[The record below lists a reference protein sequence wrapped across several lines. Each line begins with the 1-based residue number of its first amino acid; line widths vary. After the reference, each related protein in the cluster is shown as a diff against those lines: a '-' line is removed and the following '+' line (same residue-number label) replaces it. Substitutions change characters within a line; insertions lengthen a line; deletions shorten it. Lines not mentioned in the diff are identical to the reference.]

1 MQTEKEGLL
10 SMKEFSPETI
20 ERIGSYVYALL
31 DPRKPKA
38 DPRRIF
44 YVGKGIGQ
52 RCFVHAAAEVKW
64 KRSEEP
70 NPKLQLIREIRQA
83 TGAPPPIQLIAHRLN
98 DDESHRLE
106 AALISVLRSDGNL
119 ASGKYAA
126 CYSLSADE
134 IEGLYS
140 NPLNESAIGHRVLL
154 VSLNGGADLPPFPEI
169 QESDMPRRVLKFW
182 PLSEQSADQVE
193 YIVGVYRQL
202 TRRVFK
208 VHQAADGHAVH
219 DRINT
224 GEKKNGYPNWKR
236 AFHGERCSEME
247 LLWVNR
253 RIVSS
258 RGEVLTKF
266 PRQVGC
272 RLIGTHSKS

>member
-1 MQTEKEGLL
+1 
-10 SMKEFSPETI
+10 MKEFSPETI
-20 ERIGSYVYALL
+20 EVVGSYVYALV
-31 DPRKPKA
+31 DPRKHKT

-52 RCFVHAAAEVKW
+52 RCFAHAAAEVKW

-83 TGAPPPIQLIAHRLN
+83 TDAPPPIQIIAHRLS
-98 DDESHRLE
+98 DEESHRLE
-106 AALISVLRSDGNL
+106 AALISVLQTDGNL

-126 CYSLSADE
+126 EYSLSASE
-134 IEGLYS
+134 IEGRYS
-140 NPLNESAIGHRVLL
+140 HPLKESEIGHRVLL
-154 VSLNGGADLPPFPEI
+154 VSLNGGEELPPFHDI
-169 QESDMPRRVLKFW
+169 RESDMPRRVLKFW
-182 PLSEQSADQVE
+182 PLSERSANQVE
-193 YIVGVYRQL
+193 YVVGVYRQL

-208 VHQAADGHAVH
+208 VQQTASGLAVH

-236 AFHGERCSEME
+236 AFHGERCSAIE
-247 LLWVNR
+247 LLWANR

-258 RGEVLTKF
+258 SGEVLTKF
-266 PRQVGC
+266 PRRVGC
-272 RLIGTHSKS
+272 RLIGTHS

>member
-1 MQTEKEGLL
+1 MQTGKEGVLN
-10 SMKEFSPETI
+10 MKEFSPETI
-20 ERIGSYVYALL
+20 EAIGSYVYALL

-64 KRSEEP
+64 KRSGEP
-70 NPKLQLIREIRQA
+70 NPKLQLIREIRRA
-83 TGAPPPIQLIAHRLN
+83 TGAPPPIQLIAHCLS

-106 AALISVLRSDGNL
+106 AALISVLQTDGNL

-126 CYSLSADE
+126 DYSLSADE
-134 IEGLYS
+134 IEGRYS

-169 QESDMPRRVLKFW
+169 QESDVPRRILKFW
-182 PLSEQSADQVE
+182 PLSEQNADQVE

-208 VHQAADGHAVH
+208 VCQTADGRAVH
-219 DRINT
+219 DELT
-224 GEKKNGYPNWKR
+224 GERKR
-236 AFHGERCSEME
+236 TDTQTGSGRSTASDARRWNFSGLTGE
-247 LLWVNR
+247 
-253 RIVSS
+253 SS
-258 RGEVLTKF
+258 A
-266 PRQVGC
+266 QVA
-272 RLIGTHSKS
+272 KS

>member
-1 MQTEKEGLL
+1 MTG
-10 SMKEFSPETI
+10 FSPETI
-20 ERIGSYVYALL
+20 EAIGGYVYALV
-31 DPRKPKA
+31 DPRKPKT

-52 RCFVHAAAEVKW
+52 RCFAHAAAEVKW
-64 KRSEEP
+64 NRSEEP
-70 NPKLQLIREIRQA
+70 NPKIKLIREIRQA
-83 TGAPPPIQLIAHRLN
+83 IGAPPLIQLISHRLT
-98 DDESHRLE
+98 DEESHRLE
-106 AALISVLRSDGNL
+106 AALISVLQTEGNL

-126 CYSLSADE
+126 EYGLPVSE

-140 NPLNESAIGHRVLL
+140 HPLKELELRHRVLL
-154 VSLNGGADLPPFPEI
+154 VSLNGGRELPPFTDI
-169 QESDMPRRVLKFW
+169 QESEMPRRVLQSW
-182 PLSEQSADQVE
+182 PLSEHNANQVE

-208 VHQAADGHAVH
+208 VQQTASGLAVH

-236 AFHGERCSEME
+236 AFYGERCSEME

-253 RIVSS
+253 RIVDTS
-258 RGEVLTKF
+258 GEVLTKF

-272 RLIGTHSKS
+272 RLIGTHSKD